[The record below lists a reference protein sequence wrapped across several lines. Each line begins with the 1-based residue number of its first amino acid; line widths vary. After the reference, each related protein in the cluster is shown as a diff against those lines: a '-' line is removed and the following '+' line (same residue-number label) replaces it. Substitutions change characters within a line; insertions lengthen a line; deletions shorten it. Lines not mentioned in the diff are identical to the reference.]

1 MRHSFTLQYCDDDI
15 LVVEKPAGLL
25 SVPDRYEPEVPAL
38 VVELRKALAA
48 GLALPKGYA
57 KGVVPAV
64 PAAALPAGPGAAEA
78 APAASPSAV
87 DPEAEVEDG
96 APAAAADPARGAEL
110 LVVHRLDKDT
120 SGLLIFARNA
130 EAHRR
135 LNGAFGTGAVK
146 KTYRAIVKGSPAW
159 EETGCDL
166 PLHVDGDRRHRTVI
180 DGHHGKDSKTSFT
193 VLERYRGGGGFAAAL
208 VEARPETGRTHQ
220 IRVHLSALG
229 HACLCDPLYGDG
241 QPLLL
246 SKVKGKW
253 KGDEWSERPL
263 LSRTALHAFSLEFAH
278 PMTGVRLR
286 FEAPE
291 PKDFR
296 AARVQLEKL

>member
-1 MRHSFTLQYCDDDI
+1 MRETFKIIYGDADI

-38 VVELRKALAA
+38 VTELRKRLAE
-48 GLALPKGYA
+48 GLLLPLA
-57 KGVVPAV
+57 KAE
-64 PAAALPAGPGAAEA
+64 GAAEGSGPVA
-78 APAASPSAV
+78 AETAGGKGAEAAQPA
-87 DPEAEVEDG
+87 G
-96 APAAAADPARGAEL
+96 KADPARGAEL
-110 LVVHRLDKDT
+110 LVVHRLDRDT

-146 KTYRAIVKGSPAW
+146 KRYRAIVKGSPNW
-159 EETGCDL
+159 EETTCEL
-166 PLHVDGDRRHRTVI
+166 PLHVDADRSHRTII
-180 DGHHGKDSKTSFT
+180 DGHHGKESRT
-193 VLERYRGGGGFAAAL
+193 VFAVLDRYRGAGGFSAAL

-220 IRVHLSALG
+220 IRVHLASLG

-241 QPLLL
+241 EPLYL

-253 KGDEWSERPL
+253 KGDEWADRPL
-263 LSRTALHAFSLEFAH
+263 LSRTALHAFSLDFDH
-278 PMTGVRLR
+278 PMTGEPLH
-286 FEAPE
+286 FEAVE

-296 AARVQLEKL
+296 AARIQLEKL

>member
-1 MRHSFTLQYCDDDI
+1 MRETFKIIYSDADI

-38 VVELRKALAA
+38 VVELRKRLAEGLVLPEGPAKALTSGTAEEA
-48 GLALPKGYA
+48 GSE
-57 KGVVPAV
+57 
-64 PAAALPAGPGAAEA
+64 AAAPSAASA
-78 APAASPSAV
+78 SPAASPEAAGKV
-87 DPEAEVEDG
+87 DPS
-96 APAAAADPARGAEL
+96 RGAEL

-120 SGLLIFARNA
+120 SGLLVFARNA

-135 LNGAFGTGAVK
+135 LNGAFGTGAVQK
-146 KTYRAIVKGSPAW
+146 RYRAIVKGSPNW
-159 EETGCDL
+159 EETACEL
-166 PLHVDGDRRHRTVI
+166 PLHVDGDRSHRTII
-180 DGHHGKDSKTSFT
+180 DGHHGKESRTAFA
-193 VLERYRGGGGFAAAL
+193 VLDRYRGAGGFAAAL

-220 IRVHLSALG
+220 IRVHLASLG

-241 QPLLL
+241 EPLYL

-253 KGDEWSERPL
+253 KGDEWSDRPL

-278 PMTGVRLR
+278 PMTGEPLH

-296 AARVQLEKL
+296 AARIQLEKL

>member
-57 KGVVPAV
+57 KGIE
-64 PAAALPAGPGAAEA
+64 PAAPTEAPEAAEA
-78 APAASPSAV
+78 PAIPTAATAEDEAEPAA
-87 DPEAEVEDG
+87 EAG
-96 APAAAADPARGAEL
+96 AADPARGAEL

-159 EETGCDL
+159 EETSCDL

-180 DGHHGKDSKTSFT
+180 DGHHGKESKTAFT

-208 VEARPETGRTHQ
+208 VEAKPETGRTHQ

-296 AARVQLEKL
+296 ATRVQLEKL